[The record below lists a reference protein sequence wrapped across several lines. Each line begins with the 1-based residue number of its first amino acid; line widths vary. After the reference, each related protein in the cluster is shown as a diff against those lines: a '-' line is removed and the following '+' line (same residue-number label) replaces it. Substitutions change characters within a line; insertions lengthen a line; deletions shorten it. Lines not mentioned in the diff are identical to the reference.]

1 MQLQKKIQQSSVQ
14 MLKYKSKPFCEKLL
28 SWVKS
33 SNCAKVVVLSSS
45 HSYHRNDLQLRR
57 HWTTSSAQLWSLRE
71 GSRSK
76 EIPLAVLLKFV
87 SKGDNIPDALGL
99 VEHLNEWLQIIK
111 PRCNDPTASA
121 LLWKIPSSWRLLSG
135 SSLSPVLF

>member
-1 MQLQKKIQQSSVQ
+1 MIVSSTPFKYLWAPSVQ
-14 MLKYKSKPFCEKLL
+14 KSKSPCIPEINDSEFCVFLKEVTQNTKTL
-28 SWVKS
+28 
-33 SNCAKVVVLSSS
+33 C
-45 HSYHRNDLQLRR
+45 D
-57 HWTTSSAQLWSLRE
+57 E
-71 GSRSK
+71 GRSK

>member
-45 HSYHRNDLQLRR
+45 HSYHRNDLQLR
-57 HWTTSSAQLWSLRE
+57 
-71 GSRSK
+71 SRSK